1 MPTKIDKYK
10 LPRKHDR
17 RYKVSEEDEAQMREL
32 YHCGMSQKDIADI
45 FGISQS
51 SVSYIVS
58 DYSKNNLIE
67 YRKRNPSKKR
77 TKEEAREYAR
87 TVRAYKKEL
96 IERNKNA
103 EE

>member
-1 MPTKIDKYK
+1 MPTKIDTYK

-17 RYKVSEEDEAQMREL
+17 RYKTSKEDETQMREL
-32 YHCGMSQKDIADI
+32 YHSGMSQKDIADI

-58 DYSKNNLIE
+58 DIAKNNLIE

-77 TKEEAREYAR
+77 TKEQAREYAKSL
-87 TVRAYKKEL
+87 RAYKKEL
-96 IERNKNA
+96 IERNSN
-103 EE
+103 